1 MFLSI
6 LNTESIDQTTL
17 TSNYLEKMKMKNFM
31 NRTAIIAASTF
42 LAACAS
48 PAVIDA
54 RKVSDKGMSCEKI
67 VQELDE
73 ADRFEKDARK
83 ERTVTGTNILAAVFF
98 WPALIVTYSN
108 TEDAINGAKE
118 RKAYLLKLS
127 DKQNCTV

>member
-6 LNTESIDQTTL
+6 FNTENIDQTTGA
-17 TSNYLEKMKMKNFM
+17 SNYLDKMKMKNYM